1 MPRKPLSQERKI
13 SAQAKKLGLTLAEL
27 KAEIDAGNGQLKRD
41 IRLNRKGNFIRLIIR
56 CRRKDLPECWA
67 MAMLHKNVCI
77 ETIDFHQTDY
87 RDTEGIKRIGWHRD
101 LREYGGSAQKVCVS
115 TFDPRTLDEFIVAGL
130 AIFNIIVKPGENVDA
145 HGQLQ
150 IPT

>member
-1 MPRKPLSQERKI
+1 MPRKSASQERKI
-13 SAQAKKLGLTLAEL
+13 GKQSKKLGLTLAEL
-27 KAEIDAGNGQLKRD
+27 KDEIDATRGYLD
-41 IRLNRKGNFIRLIIR
+41 HAITLNRKGDFVRLIIR
-56 CRRKDLPECWA
+56 CKRKDLPECWA
-67 MAMLHKNVCI
+67 MSMLHKNICI
-77 ETIDFHQTDY
+77 ETIDYHTSDY
-87 RDTEGIKRIGWHRD
+87 VDTEGIRRIGWHRD
-101 LREYGGSAQKVCVS
+101 LREYGGSVQKVCLP